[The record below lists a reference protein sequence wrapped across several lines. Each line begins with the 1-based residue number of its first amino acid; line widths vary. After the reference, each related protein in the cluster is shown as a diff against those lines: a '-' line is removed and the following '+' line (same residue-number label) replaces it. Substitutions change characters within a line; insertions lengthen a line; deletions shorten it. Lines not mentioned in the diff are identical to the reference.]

1 MTSRSALIVSSGDR
15 ELTRAEAE
23 LTELCSNL
31 IALQLLRERAALQ
44 TELRV
49 HSEFLDDLL
58 EGRLDDRT
66 GMLARAA
73 LLGVDLQTPRQVVCL
88 GLLGSREAG
97 VQAAIT
103 RRIFNR
109 VDSEVRRD
117 LPGSIVV
124 PRAGD
129 VVVLLAT
136 RGAEHAEIHRIL
148 SGIVSAA
155 EGDQDRLSAG
165 LGRLCIGLSDY
176 ADSDA
181 EACVALDLA
190 RRQSRSGEVLSVGR
204 PRLVRPA
211 GPGTTRQSMES
222 MVEHALGPILDADAT
237 KGTEYVRTLDA
248 YLACDRHLEQSAN
261 VLHVHPN
268 TVRYRLSKVQ
278 DMLHVNLHDVDA
290 RFLLE
295 LALRVQR
302 ALRRP

>member
-1 MTSRSALIVSSGDR
+1 M
-15 ELTRAEAE
+15 
-23 LTELCSNL
+23 
-31 IALQLLRERAALQ
+31 
-44 TELRV
+44 

-58 EGRLDDRT
+58 EGGLTTAPECSPGPRCSASISKRC
-66 GMLARAA
+66 
-73 LLGVDLQTPRQVVCL
+73 RQVVCL
-88 GLLGSREAG
+88 GLLGSREALA

-176 ADSDA
+176 ADSYA

-190 RRQSRSGEVLSVGR
+190 CRQSRSGEVLSWADLGLFGLLAR
-204 PRLVRPA
+204 ELPA
-211 GPGTTRQSMES
+211 SRWSRWLSTRW
-222 MVEHALGPILDADAT
+222 LILDADAPT
-237 KGTEYVRTLDA
+237 RGTEYVI
-248 YLACDRHLEQSAN
+248 
-261 VLHVHPN
+261 
-268 TVRYRLSKVQ
+268 
-278 DMLHVNLHDVDA
+278 
-290 RFLLE
+290 
-295 LALRVQR
+295 
-302 ALRRP
+302 